1 MRPVTALRTVA
12 AAAAL
17 LAGAAAAAN
26 PHDPRGDIGPAVG
39 APIPHDLTAK
49 DQDGQERSFKALAHR
64 RGLVILFTKS
74 LDW

>member
-1 MRPVTALRTVA
+1 MRPVDALRTLA
-12 AAAAL
+12 AAAVL
-17 LAGAAAAAN
+17 LAGASAAAN
-26 PHDPRGDIGPAVG
+26 PHDPRDIGPAVG
-39 APIPHDLTAK
+39 APIPHDLTAR